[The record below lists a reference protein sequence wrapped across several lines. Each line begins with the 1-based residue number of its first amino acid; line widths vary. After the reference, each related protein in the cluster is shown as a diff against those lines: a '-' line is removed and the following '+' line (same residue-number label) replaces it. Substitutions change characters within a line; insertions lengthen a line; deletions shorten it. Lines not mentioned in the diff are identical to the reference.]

1 MHISLALFNYFFAK
15 CQELGFDTYE
25 VLPDDKAPYPFV
37 RVNQATLNGG
47 STKTGFDGEITINL
61 DLFGTLDQKLELAEM
76 QQKIEAVGLTGIW
89 LSDTSLVAVV
99 DDYQA
104 VNLLDTSTTTPLN
117 HTNLSFKFRY

>member
-25 VLPDDKAPYPFV
+25 VLPDDIVPYPFV
-37 RVNQATLNGG
+37 RVNQATLTGG
-47 STKTGFDGEITINL
+47 STKTGFAGEITINL
-61 DLFGTLDQKLELAEM
+61 DLFGTLYQKLELSEM
-76 QQKIEAVGLTGIW
+76 QQKLEVVGLTGIW

>member
-25 VLPDDKAPYPFV
+25 VLPDDIVPYPFV
-37 RVNQATLNGG
+37 RVNQATLTGG
-47 STKTGFDGEITINL
+47 STKTGFAGEITINL
-61 DLFGTLDQKLELAEM
+61 DLFGTLYQKLELSEM
-76 QQKIEAVGLTGIW
+76 QQKLEAVGLTGIW
-89 LSDTSLVAVV
+89 LSDISLVAVV

>member
-25 VLPDDKAPYPFV
+25 VLPDDIVPYPFV
-37 RVNQATLNGG
+37 RVNQATLTGG
-47 STKTGFDGEITINL
+47 STKTGFAGEITINL
-61 DLFGTLDQKLELAEM
+61 DLFGTLYQKLELSEM
-76 QQKIEAVGLTGIW
+76 QQKLEAVGLTGIW

-104 VNLLDTSTTTPLN
+104 VNLLDTSTATPLN